1 MCADEKTWLDSSIPN
16 STRTSSSQQ
25 TSSSPRQRKTRS
37 FREEMRFAGWF
48 WRSSEEKSPPS
59 RWKTWIISIF
69 LTGLAS
75 FLLLPLIG
83 LRPAVLLFFIL
94 QSLVTLSL
102 VFDGRQF
109 LQTLLRRVKRS
120 SLDKSHR
127 IFPLADVEF
136 YFAPGQDIV
145 LLSHKSG
152 LSATGLIVIDKLPVG
167 IRGNMSAFIR
177 AIYSAGVPLF
187 YSLVHAP
194 ISDQNLHEYGAL
206 SDEAQNTLTSLD
218 PLQKSA
224 LSWRWGGVWKTRL
237 LLGTRRDSSQ
247 HNGNVE
253 EENLVQ
259 QVKQDLQTL
268 FIAFRTAYPHIRLR
282 QLSGHELEDGIRSI
296 LLLGNPPH
304 FF

>member
-1 MCADEKTWLDSSIPN
+1 MCADEKTWLESSIPN
-16 STRTSSSQQ
+16 STGTSSSQRTSSS
-25 TSSSPRQRKTRS
+25 SRQRRKS
-37 FREEMRFAGWF
+37 SIQEEMRFAGWF
-48 WRSSEEKSPPS
+48 WRSSEEKSPSS

-83 LRPAVLLFFIL
+83 LRLTVLLFLIL

-102 VFDGRQF
+102 VFGGRQV
-109 LQTLLRRVKRS
+109 LHTLLGRVRRS
-120 SLDKSHR
+120 SLNKSHR
-127 IFPLADVEF
+127 IYPLADVEF
-136 YFAPGQDIV
+136 YLAPGQDIV

-152 LSATGLIVIDKLPVG
+152 LSATGLIVIDKLPIG

-194 ISDQNLHEYGAL
+194 IPDHNLHEYEAL
-206 SDEAQNTLTSLD
+206 SDNAQNTLASLD
-218 PLQKSA
+218 PPQRSD
-224 LSWRWGGVWKTRL
+224 LSWQWGGVWKTRL

-247 HNGNVE
+247 HNGNATE
-253 EENLVQ
+253 EKLVQ
-259 QVKQDLQTL
+259 QVQQDLQTL
-268 FIAFRTAYPHIRLR
+268 FIAFRTAYPHIRLQ
-282 QLSGHELEDGIRSI
+282 QLSGRELEDGIRSI
-296 LLLGNPPH
+296 LLLGKPPH